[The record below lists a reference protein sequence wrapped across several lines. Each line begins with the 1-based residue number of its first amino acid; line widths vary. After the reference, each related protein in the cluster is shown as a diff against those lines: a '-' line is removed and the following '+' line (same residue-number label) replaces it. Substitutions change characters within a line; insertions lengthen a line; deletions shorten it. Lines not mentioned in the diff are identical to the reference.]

1 MTIMTYLYKFRNK
14 NSKMK
19 LPRRCIMKK
28 LFTILIISLSTLF
41 LLSGCS
47 SKKTITY
54 EEPYPYVYDVNTA
67 SKEEYRYESFDTN
80 TKTAMS
86 STQEDYRK
94 ISKNHT
100 IYLEAEKIDESIHIF
115 KQLLEKH
122 KGYITYSEEN
132 LSEKTK
138 KSANFTVK
146 VPSKGVDLFLEEL
159 PTIGTIISKYSNTT
173 DLTESYNDNN
183 ARLKSLLK
191 QEERL
196 LELYEKAETIADIIT
211 IEEKLTYVR
220 SDIEYIQS
228 SIKNMD
234 LLVEY
239 STVDINISSEIQII
253 KNPSFGN
260 QLKTAFI
267 ESFNGFINFIQDGI
281 IWIVLKL
288 PYIIL
293 LAIAIFIVRMIAK
306 KKKK

>member
-1 MTIMTYLYKFRNK
+1 
-14 NSKMK
+14 
-19 LPRRCIMKK
+19 MKK

>member
-1 MTIMTYLYKFRNK
+1 
-14 NSKMK
+14 
-19 LPRRCIMKK
+19 MKK
-28 LFTILIISLSTLF
+28 LFSILIISLSTLL

-67 SKEEYRYESFDTN
+67 SKEEYRYDSFDTN
-80 TKTAMS
+80 TKTNMS
-86 STQEDYRK
+86 SAQEDYRK

-293 LAIAIFIVRMIAK
+293 LAITIFIISRIFK

>member
-19 LPRRCIMKK
+19 LPRRYIMKK
-28 LFTILIISLSTLF
+28 LFIILIISLSTLF

-293 LAIAIFIVRMIAK
+293 LAIAIFIIRMIAK
-306 KKKK
+306 KK

>member
-1 MTIMTYLYKFRNK
+1 
-14 NSKMK
+14 
-19 LPRRCIMKK
+19 MKK
-28 LFTILIISLSTLF
+28 LFSILIISLSTLL

-67 SKEEYRYESFDTN
+67 NKEEYRYDSFDTN
-80 TKTAMS
+80 TKTDMS
-86 STQEDYRK
+86 SAQEDYRK

-100 IYLEAEKIDESIHIF
+100 IYLEAEKIDESIHNF

-260 QLKTAFI
+260 QLKTALI

-293 LAIAIFIVRMIAK
+293 SAITIFIVRMIAK

>member
-1 MTIMTYLYKFRNK
+1 
-14 NSKMK
+14 
-19 LPRRCIMKK
+19 MKK
-28 LFTILIISLSTLF
+28 LFIILIISLSTLF

-54 EEPYPYVYDVNTA
+54 EEPYPYAYDVNTA

-86 STQEDYRK
+86 SAQEDYRK

-293 LAIAIFIVRMIAK
+293 LAIAIFIIRMIAK
-306 KKKK
+306 KK

>member
-1 MTIMTYLYKFRNK
+1 
-14 NSKMK
+14 
-19 LPRRCIMKK
+19 MKK
-28 LFTILIISLSTLF
+28 LFSILIISLSTLL

-67 SKEEYRYESFDTN
+67 SKEEYRYDSFDTN
-80 TKTAMS
+80 TKTNMS
-86 STQEDYRK
+86 SAQEDYRK

-100 IYLEAEKIDESIHIF
+100 IYLEAEKIDESIHNF

-220 SDIEYIQS
+220 SDIEYIQA

-239 STVDINISSEIQII
+239 STVDVNISSEIQII

-293 LAIAIFIVRMIAK
+293 LAIAIFIISRIFK

>member
-1 MTIMTYLYKFRNK
+1 
-14 NSKMK
+14 
-19 LPRRCIMKK
+19 MKK

-86 STQEDYRK
+86 SAQEDYRK

-146 VPSKGVDLFLEEL
+146 IPSKGVDLFLEEL

-293 LAIAIFIVRMIAK
+293 LAIAIFIIRMIAK